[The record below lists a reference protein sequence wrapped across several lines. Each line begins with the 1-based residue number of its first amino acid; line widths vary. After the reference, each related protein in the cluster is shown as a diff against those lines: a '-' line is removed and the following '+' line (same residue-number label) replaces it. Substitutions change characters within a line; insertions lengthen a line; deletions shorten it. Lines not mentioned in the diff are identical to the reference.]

1 MCGVFAR
8 FCARGMD
15 KLRLLG
21 YTNPMSLLFD
31 CKKIPSCKIAL
42 GLSGGRDSMALANAL
57 KEVGADFFAV
67 NFEHGIRG
75 ESSVSD
81 SLFVKNYCEKQ
92 NIELLSFSFDV
103 PKYAQEHRQTT
114 EQAARELRYAFFE
127 NLVKEGKCEIV
138 AVAHHADDLAE
149 TVLMRILRGTGV
161 RGLIGMKEFSGVY
174 WRPMLDLTRER
185 INEYVEENKIPFVE
199 DETNA
204 VCVYTRNFLREEI
217 KRLKERF
224 PSLEESFLRLSRN
237 AAEVNSLIEDLTPMP
252 VVVGGEAEI
261 SISKMAAL
269 HDTLKKCY
277 IRRACEAVGVMQ
289 DIEEKHYALVFSLAE
304 RENGKKI
311 ELTHG
316 LNVHRDNDFLVFEK
330 KEECV
335 LTFEIPFA
343 GESVEGVV
351 ACEKTCGLP
360 KIIANRELFVD
371 GDKIP
376 TDAVLRNPKIGDVF
390 PKFGGGTKNL
400 GDFLT
405 DKKIPLRN
413 RKELIVCV
421 SKSRPKDV
429 LFIVG
434 VEISNA
440 LAVDG
445 NTRNILKIT
454 KG

>member
-1 MCGVFAR
+1 
-8 FCARGMD
+8 MD
-15 KLRLLG
+15 KFQLLG

-31 CKKIPSCKIAL
+31 YKKVPSCKIAL
-42 GLSGGRDSMALANAL
+42 GLSGGRDSMALAHAL
-57 KEVGADFFAV
+57 LDAGADFFAV

-81 SLFVKNYCEKQ
+81 SLFVKNYCEKE

-103 PKYAQEHRQTT
+103 PKYAQEQRLTT
-114 EQAARELRYAFFE
+114 EQAARELRYAVFE
-127 NLVKEGKCEIV
+127 NLVKEGKCEII
-138 AVAHHADDLAE
+138 ALAHHADDLAE

-161 RGLIGMKEFSGVY
+161 RGLVGMKEFSGVY
-174 WRPMLDLTRER
+174 WRPMIDVTRER
-185 INEYVEENKIPFVE
+185 INGYIEENKIPFVE

-204 VCVYTRNFLREEI
+204 ERVYTRNFLREEM

-224 PSLEESFLRLSRN
+224 PSLEESFSRLSRN
-237 AAEVNSLIEDLTPMP
+237 AAEVNSLVENLTPMP
-252 VVVGGEAEI
+252 IVADGEAKV

-277 IRRACEAVGVMQ
+277 IRRACEAVGIMQ

-304 RENGKKI
+304 LENGKRI

-316 LNVHRDNDFLVFEK
+316 LNVHRENDFLVFEK
-330 KEECV
+330 KGNCF
-335 LTFEIPFA
+335 LTSEIPFA
-343 GESVEGVV
+343 GESVEGVLN
-351 ACEKTCGLP
+351 CEKACNLP
-360 KIIANRELFVD
+360 KIIEEGELFVD
-371 GDKIP
+371 YDKIP
-376 TDAVLRNPKIGDVF
+376 SDSVLRNPEIGDVF

-400 GDFLT
+400 GDYLT

-413 RKELIVCV
+413 RKELVVCV
-421 SKSRPKDV
+421 SKSRPKEV

-434 VEISNA
+434 VEISSA
-440 LAVDG
+440 LAVDK
-445 NTRNILKIT
+445 NTKNILKIT